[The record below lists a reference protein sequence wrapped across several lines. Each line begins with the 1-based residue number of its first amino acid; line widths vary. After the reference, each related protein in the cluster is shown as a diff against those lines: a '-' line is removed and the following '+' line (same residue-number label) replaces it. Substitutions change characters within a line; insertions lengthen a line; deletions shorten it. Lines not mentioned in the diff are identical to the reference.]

1 MASASFFAKI
11 CTSLR
16 SVLKF
21 FNAHHS
27 RFAYVLHMAPI
38 KCDAGCKTL
47 NFCISIRTRNAPI
60 QICRETSVKKFL
72 KRSEVEQEF

>member
-1 MASASFFAKI
+1 MKILMASASFFAKI

-27 RFAYVLHMAPI
+27 RFAYVLHMAP
-38 KCDAGCKTL
+38 KEFKMHFA
-47 NFCISIRTRNAPI
+47 FPAPYEFRKQI
-60 QICRETSVKKFL
+60 QV
-72 KRSEVEQEF
+72 SER

>member
-1 MASASFFAKI
+1 
-11 CTSLR
+11 
-16 SVLKF
+16 
-21 FNAHHS
+21 
-27 RFAYVLHMAPI
+27 MAPI

>member
-1 MASASFFAKI
+1 MKILMASASFFAKI

-27 RFAYVLHMAPI
+27 RFAYVLHVAP
-38 KCDAGCKTL
+38 
-47 NFCISIRTRNAPI
+47 
-60 QICRETSVKKFL
+60 KKF
-72 KRSEVEQEF
+72 KMHFVFRIHNAHYEFRKQIQARER